1 MKKYCSVLVA
11 AAVLLLCGCP
21 KEKKVAKSPSGGKVT
36 LESSPAGAEVF
47 VGSKSFGKTPL
58 TLSGVSGTHRARLE
72 KTGYQ
77 TKWVNLATESGKK
90 KTVTVTLPEQGTGVL
105 VSSGTDA
112 VEVSMGGR
120 SLGVTPLIVPDLMPG
135 RYELKFSKPGYAAR
149 SAYLNVDGLRP
160 QRFMVNLVSNVG
172 RVQLTSRPSKA
183 RLIIDGKSFGF
194 TPFIGTLTTGMHR
207 VRLEK
212 PGVMPMEEVIE
223 VSSGKLFRKEFVMP
237 AAPGSM
243 NVVTHPV
250 GAKIRLD
257 GRVVGTSPLTLRD
270 LPAGKYTV
278 SAELAGFSPEDK
290 LAEVLP
296 DAVTRVDFALSNS
309 HGAIHLSVVPA
320 GVSVYLNN
328 KYLGKVKSEPGAAV
342 NRTVPITIN
351 NLSPGVYRV
360 TVAHELGDPERKH
373 VDVRVRKG
381 RTSRPEPIY
390 LWVPNAEVKWKVSG
404 KVETGMLYSETDER
418 FVFGADKGIR
428 TDYNRKEAE
437 YIRKLDINDSK
448 EK

>member
-1 MKKYCSVLVA
+1 MKKYYAVLVA
-11 AAVLLLCGCP
+11 AALLLCGCP
-21 KEKKVAKSPSGGKVT
+21 KEKKILQSASGSVK

-47 VGSKSFGKTPL
+47 VGNKSFGKTPL
-58 TLSGVSGTHRARLE
+58 TLSGAAGMRRARLE
-72 KTGYQ
+72 KPGYQ
-77 TKWVNLATESGKK
+77 TKWVNFATESGKK
-90 KTVTVTLPEQGTGVL
+90 KSVTVTLPEQGTGVL
-105 VSSGTDA
+105 VNSATDM
-112 VEVSMGGR
+112 VEVSMDGR

-135 RYELKFSKPGYAAR
+135 RYELKFAKPGYAAH
-149 SAYLNVDGLRP
+149 SAYLNVDGIRP

-172 RVQLTSRPSKA
+172 RVQLTSKPSKA
-183 RLIIDGKSFGF
+183 RLIIDGKNFGF
-194 TPFIGTLTTGMHR
+194 TPFIGTLTIGVHR

-212 PGVMPMEEVIE
+212 PGVMPLEEVIE
-223 VSSGKLFRKEFVMP
+223 VASGKVFRKEFVLP

-243 NVVTHPV
+243 EVVTHPA

-278 SAELAGFSPEDK
+278 SAELAGFSVEDK
-290 LAEVLP
+290 SVEVLP
-296 DAVTRVDFALSNS
+296 DAVARVDFALSNS

-342 NRTVPITIN
+342 NRTIPITIN
-351 NLSPGVYRV
+351 NLAPGVYRV

-404 KVETGMLYSETDER
+404 KVETGMLYSETKER

-428 TDYNRKEAE
+428 TDYSRKEAE
-437 YIRKLDINDSK
+437 YIRKLNINESK